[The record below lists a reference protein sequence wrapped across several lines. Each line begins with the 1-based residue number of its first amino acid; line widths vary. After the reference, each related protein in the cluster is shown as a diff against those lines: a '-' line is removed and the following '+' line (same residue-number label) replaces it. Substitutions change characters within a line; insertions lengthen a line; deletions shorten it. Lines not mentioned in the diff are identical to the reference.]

1 MFCSFFTSQR
11 SPVCQL
17 KYRWLWFVIC
27 LIKNNIFHIFSTFFD
42 DRFRKDFCFFGFCFY
57 DRCSIK
63 LVKCAPLEI
72 SSQCSSRQTSNPG
85 NWAGENWD
93 WMSVK
98 HKYELQHPALKNEVK
113 AKVPKTAI
121 PPFITNSCLYKNY
134 TGASFYDSPV
144 SLKLSRK
151 NVCVLLEAAS
161 SC

>member
-27 LIKNNIFHIFSTFFD
+27 LIKNNIFYIFSTFFD

-121 PPFITNSCLYKNY
+121 PPS
-134 TGASFYDSPV
+134 ASWGWLQKWVHFTAPSIKMPTFKAQINMF
-144 SLKLSRK
+144 S
-151 NVCVLLEAAS
+151 A
-161 SC
+161 